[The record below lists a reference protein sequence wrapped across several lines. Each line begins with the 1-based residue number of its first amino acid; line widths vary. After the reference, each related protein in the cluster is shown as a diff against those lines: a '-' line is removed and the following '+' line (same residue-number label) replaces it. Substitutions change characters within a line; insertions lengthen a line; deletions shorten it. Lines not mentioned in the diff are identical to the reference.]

1 MASPFHHPGRVKPQL
16 SCMLP
21 LVALLTFNPLL
32 ALVVMPAHAQDRR
45 DLEARPVAR
54 PIIPD
59 RASFIE
65 IDAPDLTIIARPVSV
80 EITIDAPNL
89 VIAAK
94 PVSQD
99 IVINAPDL
107 TIVARPVPE
116 EITIEVPDLIIVTKP
131 APRDIVIDVPDLTVV
146 AKRDEEPD
154 APLSSELTV
163 ATGKTTANQPDTPSA
178 TDTVTSPDTDPDPQ
192 GIAQWCVGDF
202 DAHIGRGVGTAV
214 GFAMPFGDYMV
225 SDSRVTAQDC
235 RNTLAFNVQGQT
247 VLLSQGETP
256 RSYSGGL
263 DFGDGA
269 MRTLVLQCD
278 EDLNLRGRLV
288 TADQN
293 LRIERPVWLIRKPQ
307 SPADITDCSSLLT
320 KD

>member
-1 MASPFHHPGRVKPQL
+1 MASPFHHPGRVKRQL

-21 LVALLTFNPLL
+21 LVALLTFSPLL
-32 ALVVMPAHAQDRR
+32 ALVVMSAHAQDLRG
-45 DLEARPVAR
+45 LEVRPIVR
-54 PIIPD
+54 PIIPN
-59 RASFIE
+59 RVRSIE
-65 IDAPDLTIIARPVSV
+65 INAPDLTIIARPVSV

-99 IVINAPDL
+99 IVINVPDL
-107 TIVARPVPE
+107 TIVARPAPKE
-116 EITIEVPDLIIVTKP
+116 MTIEVPELTIVTKP
-131 APRDIVIDVPDLTVV
+131 APRDIVIDVPDLTIVSR
-146 AKRDEEPD
+146 RDEEPD

-163 ATGKTTANQPDTPSA
+163 TTGKTTANQPDTPS
-178 TDTVTSPDTDPDPQ
+178 TTGTVTSPDTDPQ

-293 LRIERPVWLIRKPQ
+293 LRIERPVWLIRKAQ
-307 SPADITDCSSLLT
+307 SPADIADCSEPPN
-320 KD
+320 D